1 MKLKYLT
8 IIILTFF
15 LSLGVVNAKEVMP
28 LNEINPIDLN
38 ETVLL
43 AEETTTSSNSE
54 NPNYCTG
61 LRSTFVFIGHLI
73 RLAKILIPIIVIIFG
88 MLDFFKAVTGAKDD
102 EIKKSAKSL
111 LFRAL
116 AGVCIFFLPAVIDF
130 IFGLVDGWSNS
141 EYESGYQDCFKCV
154 WDVGSCTK

>member
-1 MKLKYLT
+1 MLS
-8 IIILTFF
+8 FF
-15 LSLGVVNAKEVMP
+15 LGFNYVNAEEIISE
-28 LNEINPIDLN
+28 NEI
-38 ETVLL
+38 VQL
-43 AEETTTSSNSE
+43 AEENTTTTGAEATTSNS
-54 NPNYCTG
+54 NNTNNYCTG
-61 LRSTFVFIGHLI
+61 LRSTFVFIGHLV
-73 RLAKILIPIIVIIFG
+73 RLAKILIPIVVIIFG

-116 AGVCIFFLPAVIDF
+116 AGVCIFFLPAIIDF

-154 WDVGSCTK
+154 WNVGSCT